1 MEISA
6 SIEGGL
12 SGAEPIKKH
21 TSGLSASAEEALIL
35 QDVLLYRKAEF
46 FPDKFLEKRLHSGSR
61 FASEAARRV
70 LEERARQ
77 KAEDNRR
84 SEIFVGVEAA

>member
-1 MEISA
+1 
-6 SIEGGL
+6 
-12 SGAEPIKKH
+12 
-21 TSGLSASAEEALIL
+21 LSASAEEALIL